1 MLSRPLAVLLGL
13 ALAASAPAVD
23 GTVGEPTC
31 VDEWPQL
38 RGAHQGHSDATGLP
52 VRWSEASDEIRWKT
66 PLPGR
71 GFSSPVV
78 VDGMVWMTTALGEEP
93 PHPPSLRLLG
103 VDAASGELRVN
114 VEVFAPEAWQPGH
127 PDNSYA
133 SPTPVA
139 SGGRVWVHFGTY
151 GTAAYDASKLLA
163 GVADASWRVQN
174 TPQEH
179 EVGPGSSP
187 ILVRGAGQDGQD
199 LLVVHADATDTQA
212 IVALDAASGEIVW
225 RTERYVPVDEQ
236 AYHSVA
242 HRKAFSTPLH
252 YVYDDTPLLLSTSA
266 AHTSAYDP
274 ATGREL
280 WRVRHTGYSNVPMP
294 VAGLGFTWINSGF
307 MKPKLLAVRLRS
319 DASTDGDGPLDVT
332 DSRVAWSYH
341 WQVPANPSPLLVKRR
356 LFLISDWG
364 IASWLDAI
372 GGEEI
377 WRQRLGGRYFA
388 SPLVAEDRI
397 YAWNVQGETK
407 VLAASD
413 EYELLAT
420 NELEAPIRGTPA
432 IACGAIFL
440 RTTEALYRIEART
453 GEPLATAEPEIPST
467 TTHRP
472 AS

>member
-1 MLSRPLAVLLGL
+1 MTGPAQVIRSEVIRAEVIRALAFSLCLALLAAP
-13 ALAASAPAVD
+13 ALAAD
-23 GTVGEPTC
+23 EPSC
-31 VDEWPQL
+31 ADEWPQL
-38 RGAHQGHSDATGLP
+38 RGPNQGHSSATGLP
-52 VRWSEASDEIRWKT
+52 VSWSEGSEEVRWKT
-66 PLPGR
+66 KLPGR

-78 VDGMVWMTTALGEEP
+78 SAGTVWMTTALGEEP
-93 PHPPSLRLLG
+93 PEEPSLRLLG
-103 VDAASGELRVN
+103 VDVASGELRVN
-114 VEVFAPEAWQPGH
+114 VEVFTPDAWQPGH

-163 GVADASWRVQN
+163 GDDKPIWRVHN

-187 ILVRGAGQDGQD
+187 ILVPGAGQGADSDGRA

-225 RTERYVPVDEQ
+225 RTERFVPTDVQ

-242 HRKAFSTPLH
+242 HHKAFSTPLH
-252 YVYDDTPLLLSTSA
+252 YVYDGTPMLLSTSA

-294 VAGLGFTWINSGF
+294 IADLGFTWITSGF
-307 MKPKLLAVRLRS
+307 MKPKLLAVRLRPATPGP
-319 DASTDGDGPLDVT
+319 DEPLDAT

-341 WQVPANPSPLLVKRR
+341 WQVPANPTPLLVNRR
-356 LFLISDWG
+356 LFLVSDWG
-364 IASWLDAI
+364 IASWLDAVA
-372 GGEEI
+372 GEEV
-377 WRQRLGGRYFA
+377 WRHRLGGRYFA
-388 SPLVAEDRI
+388 SPLFADGHI

-413 EYELLAT
+413 EFKLLAT
-420 NELEAPIRGTPA
+420 NKLDAPIRATPA
-432 IACGAIFL
+432 IACGSIFL
-440 RTTEALYRIEART
+440 RTTAALYRIQT
-453 GEPLATAEPEIPST
+453 PN
-467 TTHRP
+467 
-472 AS
+472 

>member
-1 MLSRPLAVLLGL
+1 MNGPLAVVLLCLSLL
-13 ALAASAPAVD
+13 AGSASAATVPASSAE
-23 GTVGEPTC
+23 TPRC

-38 RGAHQGHSDATGLP
+38 RGANQGHSGATGLP
-52 VRWSEASDEIRWKT
+52 VRWSEGSEEIRWKT

-78 VDGMVWMTTALGEEP
+78 SGGMVWMTTALGEEP
-93 PHPPSLRLLG
+93 PDEPSLRLLG

-114 VEVFAPEAWQPGH
+114 VEVLAPEAWQPGH

-151 GTAAYDASKLLA
+151 GTAAYDASRLFA
-163 GVADASWRVQN
+163 GETEPVWSVRN

-187 ILVRGAGQDGQD
+187 ILVTAAGPDGQD

-212 IVALDAASGEIVW
+212 IVALDADSGEIVW
-225 RTERYVPVDEQ
+225 RTERFVPVTEQ
-236 AYHSVA
+236 AYQSVA

-252 YVYDDTPLLLSTSA
+252 YVYDGTPMLLSTSA

-319 DASTDGDGPLDVT
+319 TASSDGDEPLDVT

-341 WQVPANPSPLLVKRR
+341 WQVPANPSPLLVRRR

-364 IASWLDAI
+364 IATWLDAL
-372 GGEEI
+372 GSEEI

-388 SPLVAEDRI
+388 SPLVADGRI

-413 EYELLAT
+413 EYELLAVS
-420 NELEAPIRGTPA
+420 ELDAPIRATPA
-432 IACGAIFL
+432 IACGVIFL
-440 RTTEALYRIEART
+440 RTTAALYRIQA
-453 GEPLATAEPEIPST
+453 PD
-467 TTHRP
+467 
-472 AS
+472 